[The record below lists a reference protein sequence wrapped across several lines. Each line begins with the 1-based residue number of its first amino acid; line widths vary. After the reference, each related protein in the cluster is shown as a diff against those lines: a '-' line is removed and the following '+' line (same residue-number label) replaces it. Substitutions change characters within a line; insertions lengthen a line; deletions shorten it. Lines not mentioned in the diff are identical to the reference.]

1 MKRKS
6 IGLTLI
12 QCGATPRDAEG
23 RLHGRCDLPLSIDGR
38 AEITRD
44 VAELACR
51 RLGIVHHP
59 PDDAAAE
66 TALIAA
72 RVVGAKTKSVADLA
86 DADLGVLDGMT
97 KREFA
102 ERFPKRYKQWE
113 EDPLSLSAP
122 EGEDLAEARARVLA
136 ACGRLLRRPRG
147 EEVAVVLH
155 AMGLGFLRCWLAE
168 RPASDVWAVLQ
179 DRPKVERYVLA
190 PEMAGWLSEAARA
203 AVVS

>member
-12 QCGATPRDAEG
+12 QCGATPWDAAG

-44 VAELACR
+44 VAQLSGR
-51 RLGIVHHP
+51 RLPIIHHAS
-59 PDDAAAE
+59 DDAAAE
-66 TALIAA
+66 TAQIAA
-72 RVVGAKTKSVADLA
+72 RVTGARTKSIAELA

-113 EDPLSLSAP
+113 GDPLSLSP
-122 EGEDLAEARARVLA
+122 PDGEDVAEARARVLA
-136 ACGRLLRRPRG
+136 ACSRLLRRPRG

-155 AMGLGFLRCWLAE
+155 PLGLGFLRCWLAE
-168 RPASDVWAVLQ
+168 RAPSDLWALLEG
-179 DRPKVERYVLA
+179 RPTVERYVLA
-190 PEMAGWLSEAARA
+190 PEMAGWLAEIARTA
-203 AVVS
+203 AVH